1 MPVTI
6 SAGYIL
12 TPLPGAAE
20 STLSWEQALKLVDL
34 ALYTA
39 KSSGRNQ
46 AIGLDKVS
54 GSKAQVDALFDG
66 DLEGGMNNGILAL
79 HCVKGFSQE
88 IGKENK
94 SLPTSSNEE
103 RENEIC
109 L

>member
-1 MPVTI
+1 MLI
-6 SAGYIL
+6 
-12 TPLPGAAE
+12 PLPGGAE
-20 STLSWEQALKLVDL
+20 SKLGWEQALKLVDL

-46 AIGLDKVS
+46 AIGLDKVN

-66 DLEGGMNNGILAL
+66 DLEGGINSGIIAL

-88 IGKENK
+88 TT
-94 SLPTSSNEE
+94 SQPTSSKEE